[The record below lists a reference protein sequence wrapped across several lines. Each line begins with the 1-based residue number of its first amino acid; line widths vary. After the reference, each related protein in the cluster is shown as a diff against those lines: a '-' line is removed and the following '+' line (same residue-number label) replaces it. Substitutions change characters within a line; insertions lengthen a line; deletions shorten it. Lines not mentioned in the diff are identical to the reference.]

1 MNYIDFSRLYSNPPT
16 VRPRPRRSRDG
27 RNGITMKSSTP
38 NDATLDALR
47 KKTKSEL
54 ENLIE
59 DAKEALRSLEM
70 DSWTTSIY
78 KMLITNVEKVLKEKE
93 AE

>member
-1 MNYIDFSRLYSNPPT
+1 
-16 VRPRPRRSRDG
+16 
-27 RNGITMKSSTP
+27 MKSSTP

-70 DSWTTSIY
+70 DSWTESIY